1 MDNCKNTR
9 VSIVIPS
16 YNRGHSIG
24 RTLESIQKQTYKN
37 WEAIVIDNHSQ
48 DNTDQVLDGFKD
60 SRISLLKIHN
70 NGVIAASRNAGIRVA
85 EGKWIAFLDSDD
97 WWMPEKLKVSMTY
110 LNRGADLVY
119 HDLYSVKKNKQRIH
133 IRKARTRRL
142 KTPVYVDLLV
152 NGNAL
157 NNSSV
162 VVRKQLLTSIDGL
175 SEEPDLIAAED
186 YDAWLRIA
194 KISEKFYKINETLG
208 YYWAGGGNISNTER
222 DLKIADAIEARYG
235 DSGQFSGSN
244 LENSWLNYTRGRA
257 HFKLGCYRLAEKNL
271 KNVQWNH
278 TSFLIFLKAKWM
290 LLAINLFH

>member
-1 MDNCKNTR
+1 MTQL
-9 VSIVIPS
+9 VSVVIPTF
-16 YNRGHSIG
+16 NRA
-24 RTLESIQKQTYKN
+24 RDLKRALESVQKQTYAN
-37 WEAIVIDNHSQ
+37 WEALIVDNFS
-48 DNTDQVLDGFKD
+48 DDDTDKMVIGFNDPRMK
-60 SRISLLKIHN
+60 LFKIHN
-70 NGVIAASRNAGIRVA
+70 NGVIAASRNLGINEA
-85 EGKWIAFLDSDD
+85 SGDYIAFLDSDD
-97 WWMPEKLKVSMTY
+97 WWVPEKLSISIFY
-110 LNRGADLVY
+110 LNQGADLVY
-119 HDLYSVKKNKQRIH
+119 HDLYSVKKNEQRIH

-162 VVRKQLLTSIDGL
+162 VVRKKLLTSIDGL

-194 KISEKFYKINETLG
+194 KISEKFYKINRTLG

-222 DLKIADAIEARYG
+222 DLKIADAIETRYG
-235 DSGQFSGSN
+235 DRDQFPGSN

-257 HFKLGCYRLAEKNL
+257 HFKLGCYKLAEKNL
-271 KNVQWNH
+271 ENVQWNQ
-278 TSFLIFLKAKWM
+278 TPLTVFLKAKWM